1 MELSVLS
8 ARIVRC
14 VWNAVLLAL
23 VLSACSRTPAAPQ
36 VQFATLAR
44 GTVGLDALRGQVVL
58 VNFWATT
65 CVVCQREMPEM
76 VRLYRRY
83 APKVELIA
91 VAMSYD
97 APWLVADY
105 ATQTRLPFPVALDL
119 HGDVAQAFG
128 GVVGTP
134 TLFVIG
140 RDGTIRAKLEGAHD
154 FPRLEALIERELMQ
168 G

>member
-1 MELSVLS
+1 MFCV
-8 ARIVRC
+8 RVVRC
-14 VWNAVLLAL
+14 VSVALLLAL
-23 VLSACSRTPAAPQ
+23 GIVLSACSRMPEAPK
-36 VQFATLAR
+36 VQFATLAK
-44 GTVGLDALRGQVVL
+44 GTIDLDALRGQVVL

-65 CVVCQREMPEM
+65 CGVCQHEMPEM
-76 VRLYRRY
+76 VQLYRRY

-97 APWLVADY
+97 VPWLVADY
-105 ATQTRLPFPVALDL
+105 ATKTRLPFPVALDL
-119 HGDVAQAFG
+119 HGDVAEAFG

-134 TLFVIG
+134 TLFVLG
-140 RDGTIRAKLEGAHD
+140 RDGKIRAKLEGAHD